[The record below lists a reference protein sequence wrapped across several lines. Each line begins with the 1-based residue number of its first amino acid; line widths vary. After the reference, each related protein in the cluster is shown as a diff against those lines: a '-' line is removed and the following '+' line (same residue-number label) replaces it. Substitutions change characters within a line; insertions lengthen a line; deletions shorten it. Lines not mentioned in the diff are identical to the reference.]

1 MCTRRK
7 QNSTFKKFNWVKTRL
22 DPVFLLQIW
31 QKAIPETEMD
41 SLFSQRQKNKQKEG
55 REDTKI
61 ADNSSRESFS
71 ATLCSKQI
79 IIHFAKKCF
88 FLHWLR
94 KKNVLPKMCFVNM
107 VQ

>member
-41 SLFSQRQKNKQKEG
+41 SLFSQRQKKTSKKKGG
-55 REDTKI
+55 RTPKSRKI
-61 ADNSSRESFS
+61 LAESRFPQ
-71 ATLCSKQI
+71 LCAPSK
-79 IIHFAKKCF
+79 
-88 FLHWLR
+88 
-94 KKNVLPKMCFVNM
+94 
-107 VQ
+107 